1 MWGVDTFDELL
12 QVAYESHQ
20 GKEIPQDNLWRKI
33 GFDGDSP
40 RLGWAV
46 KYTPNQIKTWA
57 EPILPF
63 LKKAKAY
70 LFVGMGG
77 SINTVKLVRDFL
89 RIENIY
95 TLDNPDNE
103 LINDTLAS
111 LHESGIELNEVLIIA
126 ISKSAT
132 TFETHAIVDSLRDI
146 YSKNGLDIYE
156 HVIWLIDRVNQ
167 NKLQEKGWDIE
178 RTSLFSIQVDDK
190 TDIGGRFTCPKTAV
204 FFLPVLIYFKGDLAA
219 MVSQVS
225 RVLEQDPSGMCLVMT
240 EERVDKIVNEIMA
253 HPQIELIV
261 PSILGRAFEA
271 FRVWVNQLYQESL
284 GGKVEGFDPKIIPVT
299 PWEYIDDKELDR
311 LVSKKSLVW
320 IDISGLGIIN
330 RDVETDLDILMN
342 VVLLLE
348 YMVAMIAYRYSL
360 LIGPPLNFVNQPNVQ
375 LYKKRMQEIEKIEPQ
390 SIENIEKIKEK
401 LTMVLKERE
410 NRIDFL
416 EVVYYGRDD
425 MLYSKIKSAAKE
437 IARSHE
443 LIDLVFRGPDWNHH
457 AFQAAPTCRH
467 TLFLILTDERASDSV
482 KLISQATY
490 EVLREKGVAHIYSW
504 ISSDFVE

>member
-1 MWGVDTFDELL
+1 MWGVETFEEL
-12 QVAYESHQ
+12 VRIANDAHQ
-20 GKEIPQDNLWRKI
+20 GKDISSDSIWRKI
-33 GFDGDSP
+33 GFDGNHP

-46 KYTPNQIKTWA
+46 RYTPDQIKDWA
-57 EPILPF
+57 MPLLP
-63 LKKAKAY
+63 LVKGAKSY
-70 LFVGMGG
+70 IFVGMGG
-77 SINTVKLVRDFL
+77 SINTVKMVRDFL
-89 RIENIY
+89 NLDNIY
-95 TLDNPDNE
+95 TIDSPDRGVIMELMENFKTSGVNLDE
-103 LINDTLAS
+103 I
-111 LHESGIELNEVLIIA
+111 LIIA

-132 TFETHAIVDSLRDI
+132 TFETHAIASILKEI
-146 YSKNGLDIYE
+146 YSQQGIDINN
-156 HVIWLIDRVNQ
+156 HIIWLIDKVNKE
-167 NKLQEKGWDIE
+167 KLAQKGWDIE
-178 RTSLFSIQVDDK
+178 KVKVFSIQVDDK

-204 FFLPVLIYFKGDLAA
+204 FLLPVLIHFKGDLDA
-219 MVSQVS
+219 MISQVN
-225 RVLEQDPSGMCLVMT
+225 RVLERDPSGMCLVMT
-240 EERVDKIVNEIMA
+240 EERVDKIVNEVTA
-253 HPQIELIV
+253 YPQIELIV
-261 PSILGRAFEA
+261 PSIFEKAFES

-299 PWEYIDDKELDR
+299 PSEYIDDKELDR
-311 LVSKKSLVW
+311 LVSKKRLVW

-330 RDVETDLDILMN
+330 RDVETDLDVLMN

-390 SIENIEKIKEK
+390 PIKNIKGIIQSITE
-401 LTMVLKERE
+401 VLKEKDG
-410 NRIDFL
+410 IDFL
-416 EVVYYGRDD
+416 EVVYYGPDD
-425 MLYSKIKSAAKE
+425 SLYSKLKETAKQ
-437 IARSHE
+437 IARSQD
-443 LIDLVFRGPDWNHH
+443 LIELVFRGPDWNHH